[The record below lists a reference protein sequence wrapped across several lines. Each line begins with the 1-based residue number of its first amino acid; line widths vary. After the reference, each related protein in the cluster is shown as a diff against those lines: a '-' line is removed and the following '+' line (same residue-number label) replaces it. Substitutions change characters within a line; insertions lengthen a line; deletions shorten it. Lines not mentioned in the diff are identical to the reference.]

1 MITLKETLRNAS
13 LTLLLSIAASAA
25 QAGPDETSV
34 YFMDFSGK
42 MRTME
47 VMKKMDSDGDKMV
60 SKAEFMKTM
69 EMSFSKMDKN
79 GDGMLD
85 AKEWMGEKHYGG
97 GNG

>member
-1 MITLKETLRNAS
+1 MNTIKATLHAAS
-13 LTLLLSIAASAA
+13 LTLMLSFAAATV

-47 VMKKMDSDGDKMV
+47 VMKKMDANGDKMV
-60 SKAEFMKTM
+60 SKTEFMKVM
-69 EMSFSKMDKN
+69 EMSFEKMDKN

-85 AKEWMGEKHYGG
+85 SKEWMGEKLYGG

>member
-1 MITLKETLRNAS
+1 MSTLKESLRTAS
-13 LTLLLSIAASAA
+13 LTLLLSFATVAA
-25 QAGPDETSV
+25 QAGSDETSV

-47 VMKKMDSDGDKMV
+47 VMKKMDADGDKMV

>member
-1 MITLKETLRNAS
+1 MNTIKAVLHAAS
-13 LTLLLSIAASAA
+13 ITLLLSFASATV

-34 YFMDFSGK
+34 FHMDFSGK

-69 EMSFSKMDKN
+69 EMSFGKMDKN